1 MDSFDPA
8 ILDAPTIAGS
18 NSQDSAWRFPWS
30 GESALHGGK
39 AYLQDILVK
48 PAIERAFFLLRAGDL
63 RLSDA
68 NYLLKQKF

>member
-1 MDSFDPA
+1 MAVQS
-8 ILDAPTIAGS
+8 LS
-18 NSQDSAWRFPWS
+18 SR
-30 GESALHGGK
+30 L
-39 AYLQDILVK
+39 LVK